1 MKTMRSTLAVIRTAA
16 LSATLTAIVAV
27 AAPLM
32 AAELETEWI
41 EPDEGFTES
50 RLGVR
55 VHDIEELP
63 DDAGRKI
70 TVEIPR
76 ESLQH
81 RTDIPEIVITAR
93 RADRSERQLEI
104 PHAWLAD
111 YDNDHY
117 GLVLYLGR
125 NQNLPFRLFLKT
137 DE

>member
-1 MKTMRSTLAVIRTAA
+1 MKRIVTTLSMVTAA
-16 LSATLTAIVAV
+16 TV
-27 AAPLM
+27 AAALAATAAM
-32 AAELETEWI
+32 GAELETEWI
-41 EPDEGFTES
+41 EPNEGFTES
-50 RLGVR
+50 RFGVR
-55 VHDIEELP
+55 IQDIEELP

-70 TVEIPR
+70 LVEIPR

-93 RADRSERQLEI
+93 RADRSERELEI

-117 GLVLYLGR
+117 GLVIYLGR

>member
-1 MKTMRSTLAVIRTAA
+1 MKKMIS
-16 LSATLTAIVAV
+16 AV
-27 AAPLM
+27 ALATTLLAPPVM
-32 AAELETEWI
+32 GVELQTEWI
-41 EPDEGFTES
+41 TPDEGFTES
-50 RLGVR
+50 RFGVR

-63 DDAGRKI
+63 DEAGRKI

-93 RADRSERQLEI
+93 RSDRTERQLEI

-125 NQNLPFRLFLKT
+125 NENLPFRLFLKT

>member
-1 MKTMRSTLAVIRTAA
+1 MKKWLSTVALATV
-16 LSATLTAIVAV
+16 L
-27 AAPLM
+27 APPVM
-32 AAELETEWI
+32 GAELETEWI
-41 EPDEGFTES
+41 TPDEGFTES

-63 DDAGRKI
+63 DEAGRRV

-76 ESLQH
+76 ESLQY
-81 RTDIPEIVITAR
+81 RTDIPEIVITAQ

-137 DE
+137 DEQ

>member
-1 MKTMRSTLAVIRTAA
+1 MKRIVTTLSMVTAA
-16 LSATLTAIVAV
+16 TV
-27 AAPLM
+27 AAALAATAAM
-32 AAELETEWI
+32 GAELETEWI
-41 EPDEGFTES
+41 EPHEGFTEP
-50 RLGVR
+50 RFGVR

-63 DDAGRKI
+63 DEAGRKI
-70 TVEIPR
+70 LVEIPR

-93 RADRSERQLEI
+93 RKDRSERQLEI

-117 GLVLYLGR
+117 GLVIYLGR